1 MTAWLQQMNARYIN
15 WVLDHPVLALVLSLL
30 LVAVASFSI
39 KDIRTNDD
47 PRQFFSAENEI
58 FKRFTD
64 VESRFGS
71 NESIVIVV
79 APKNGDVFTRDNLIL
94 LEKLTADAWTLPK
107 STRVDSLVNFQHTD
121 VDGDDLTV
129 RDLVSNAQDLSA
141 DDIKSIRELALAE
154 PSLTNNLVS
163 KTGHVAGI
171 AVTEIL
177 EFGKE
182 EAPIIAAA
190 ARKLVQGYRE
200 RHPDVDFYISGTVV
214 FSDANNQATR
224 EGMGSLAALALVAV
238 VLCMLVILRG
248 IQGTVITLLIV
259 VMSMTA
265 AVGTGIWTGIVFSP
279 LASLAPVIILTL
291 AIADC
296 VHLLISYN
304 QYCMAGMS
312 KRDAMAESLRVNM
325 QPVFVTSITTIPGF
339 LFMNAADSP
348 PFRDMGNLVVF
359 GVIYAWLLAILMLP
373 ALVMLL
379 PGKPKARTTSTW
391 GMLIMEKLAH
401 FIISRYRKVLAVTAI
416 ISAALIACI
425 PLNQFNDVW
434 AEYFDETYEV
444 RRASDFMM
452 KELSGMFRLEFAV
465 KAQESQGTMDP
476 EFVRHVDEFVAWAS
490 LQPEVAHATSFTDV
504 IKRLNQDMHRG
515 DKTWYKVP
523 DERELISQYVLMY
536 EMSLPFGLGTDN
548 LVDFDK
554 SAMRV
559 TMILHKA
566 PANDIMRLEQRSYAW
581 MQQHWPEHMWVHGT
595 GLDTLFGTIAKQ
607 NSVSMISGTIYA
619 LITVSLMLIVALGSL
634 KYGLL
639 SMLPNLLPAAIS
651 FGLWGLVHGQIGI
664 AVSVVACMT
673 IGIVVDDTT
682 HFISK
687 YVRAKREMKMDTA
700 TAAEYTLK
708 HVGGALVATS
718 VILCA
723 NFAVLATSHFAPNAD
738 MGLLTTITLA
748 VALFINFFFFVPLL
762 LVIDRRHKQKLQTTA
777 QQKSTESSLAK
788 AA

>member
-1 MTAWLQQMNARYIN
+1 MTAWLQKLNARYIQ
-15 WVLDHPVLALVLSLL
+15 WVLDHPVLALLISLL
-30 LVAVASFSI
+30 LVGVTSLGI
-39 KDIRTNDD
+39 KDMKTNDD
-47 PRQFFSAENEI
+47 PRQFFSAESEV
-58 FKRFTD
+58 FKIFTD

-71 NESIVIVV
+71 NESVIIVV
-79 APKNGDVFTRDNLIL
+79 APKNGDVFTRANLAL

-107 STRVDSLVNFQHTD
+107 STRVDSLINFQHTD

-129 RDLVSNAQDLSA
+129 RDLVSNADQLSDA
-141 DDIKSIRELALAE
+141 DIQSIRALALSE

-163 KTGHVAGI
+163 KTGHVAGV

-190 ARKLVQGYRE
+190 ARELVQRYRTQY
-200 RHPDVDFYISGTVV
+200 PDVDFHLSGTVV
-214 FSDANNQATR
+214 FADANNQATR
-224 EGMGSLAALALVAV
+224 EGMGSLAALSLVAA

-304 QYCMAGMS
+304 QNCMAGMN

-339 LFMNAADSP
+339 LFMNTADSP

-359 GVIYAWLLAILMLP
+359 GVIYAWLLAVLLLP
-373 ALVMLL
+373 ALVMLI
-379 PGKPKARTTSTW
+379 PGKPKARSTSTW
-391 GMLIMEKLAH
+391 GMLAMDRMAH
-401 FIISRYRKVLAVTAI
+401 FIISRYRSVLAVSAV
-416 ISAALIACI
+416 ISAALIACV

-434 AEYFDETYEV
+434 AEYFDESYEV

-452 KELSGMFRLEFAV
+452 KELSGLFRLEFAV

-476 EFVRHVDEFVAWAS
+476 EFVRHVDAFVAWAS
-490 LQPEVAHATSFTDV
+490 QQPEVAHATSFTDV
-504 IKRLNQDMHRG
+504 IKRLNQDMHGG
-515 DKTWYKVP
+515 DKAFYKVP

-554 SAMRV
+554 AAMRV

-566 PANDIMRLEQRSYAW
+566 PANDIMRLEQRAYAW
-581 MQQHWPEHMWVHGT
+581 QQEHWPQHMWAHGT
-595 GLDTLFGTIAKQ
+595 GLDTLFGTIARQ

-619 LITVSLMLIVALGSL
+619 LITVSLMLIVALGSF

-651 FGLWGLVHGQIGI
+651 FGLWGLLYGQIGI

-687 YVRAKREMKMDTA
+687 YVRAKREMNLDTVA
-700 TAAEYTLK
+700 AAEYTLK

-723 NFAVLATSHFAPNAD
+723 NFAVLATSSFVPNAE
-738 MGLLTTITLA
+738 MGTLTTITLA

-762 LVIDRRHKQKLQTTA
+762 LVIDRNRQQRQNAATA
-777 QQKSTESSLAK
+777 QTASDSSLAK